1 MIISVTKKCFMKIKK
16 YRKGNVHNSTSI
28 DEPFIEHL
36 KAEEQLSNWYA
47 NIVATDSSEVIV
59 YYNDFTGM
67 MLVSTIDEQTM
78 TNSLS
83 ENILHHLTIL
93 LQQLDGNHHSLD
105 TYITDQQKTIL
116 TNATDLKKIGR
127 MSAMTSEALKVIDH
141 YASNGGIEHHVA
153 EINLKL
159 NQFAFK
165 LLEGKTPVDQL
176 LAVLNE
182 TPVELEKSV
191 QKAEVHIHLK
201 LDDHQDVVRVVHVPV
216 SMTLEELHIVIQTC
230 FMWSNSHLHLY
241 ILQDGTVIQSSETV
255 SDEFAIE
262 NDHSKKTIVEQEWT
276 IEKLNQSQN
285 KTFQYVYDLGDDWI
299 HEIRIQRIFE
309 ETERYPIECT
319 MMIGHPMPED
329 IGGLEGYFTLLNILN
344 NPDDEQFEEAVEWK
358 ASFDEQKKPYLNLE
372 FINKLL
378 NEKIQ

>member
-1 MIISVTKKCFMKIKK
+1 MIISVTKKCFKKNKK
-16 YRKGNVHNSTSI
+16 YRKGTAKNSTSMN
-28 DEPFIEHL
+28 ETFIEHL

-67 MLVSTIDEQTM
+67 VLVSTIDEQTM

-141 YASNGGIEHHVA
+141 YASHGGIEHHLA

-165 LLEGKTPVDQL
+165 RLEGKTPIDQL
-176 LAVLNE
+176 LTVLNE
-182 TPVELEKSV
+182 TPAESGKSI
-191 QKAEVHIHLK
+191 QKAEVYIHLK
-201 LDDHQDVVRVVHVPV
+201 LDDHQDVV
-216 SMTLEELHIVIQTC
+216 
-230 FMWSNSHLHLY
+230 
-241 ILQDGTVIQSSETV
+241 
-255 SDEFAIE
+255 
-262 NDHSKKTIVEQEWT
+262 
-276 IEKLNQSQN
+276 
-285 KTFQYVYDLGDDWI
+285 
-299 HEIRIQRIFE
+299 
-309 ETERYPIECT
+309 
-319 MMIGHPMPED
+319 
-329 IGGLEGYFTLLNILN
+329 
-344 NPDDEQFEEAVEWK
+344 
-358 ASFDEQKKPYLNLE
+358 
-372 FINKLL
+372 
-378 NEKIQ
+378 